1 MTSQSSSSKSNKSD
15 DEINVEKEDTGS
27 GSSNKQRFS
36 HVYQYFTWNELTSC
50 WDCLYCE

>member
-15 DEINVEKEDTGS
+15 DEINVKKEDT

-36 HVYQYFTWNELTSC
+36 HVYQYFTWNELTSRWNC
-50 WDCLYCE
+50 FYCE